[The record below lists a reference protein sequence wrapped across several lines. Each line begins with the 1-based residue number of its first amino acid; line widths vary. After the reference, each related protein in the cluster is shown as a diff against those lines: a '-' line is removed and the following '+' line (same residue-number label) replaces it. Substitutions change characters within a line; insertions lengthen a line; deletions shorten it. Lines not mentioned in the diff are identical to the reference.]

1 MSKPLVKELAWLL
14 LAVAITLVLAFTVFD
29 WGSFSREQITI
40 KYYDIYS
47 AVSIEIFLVALFS
60 IICFLM
66 FLIKEIRH
74 RFSRKIPSIII
85 IASGILLVIMLTMT
99 TKFFPIIG
107 GYTTYPPLSALGD
120 NGTDVHYGW
129 DEEVNLLANIIITI
143 QAIVI
148 FTIVYIGYRLGVLKS
163 KKV

>member
-47 AVSIEIFLVALFS
+47 DVSIEIFLVALFS

-66 FLIKEIRH
+66 LR
-74 RFSRKIPSIII
+74 
-85 IASGILLVIMLTMT
+85 
-99 TKFFPIIG
+99 
-107 GYTTYPPLSALGD
+107 
-120 NGTDVHYGW
+120 
-129 DEEVNLLANIIITI
+129 
-143 QAIVI
+143 
-148 FTIVYIGYRLGVLKS
+148 
-163 KKV
+163 